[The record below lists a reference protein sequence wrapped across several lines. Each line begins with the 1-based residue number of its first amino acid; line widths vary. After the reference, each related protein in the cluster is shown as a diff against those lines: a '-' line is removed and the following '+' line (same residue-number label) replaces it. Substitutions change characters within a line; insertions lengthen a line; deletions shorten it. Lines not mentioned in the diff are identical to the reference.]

1 MYRYTMPT
9 FVRDSLTRAG
19 YVMIAWFAYL
29 QASPGLVVPHLRDEL
44 GLTYFVGGL
53 HVAAFSGGA
62 MLAGAGSS
70 WLERAL
76 GRNRVLW
83 SGAAVLG
90 VGAIG
95 LTAGRTVEQT
105 ITATLLM
112 GIGGGLVLATVQA
125 SLADHHGSLRTV
137 ALTEA
142 NVAASVAYLLLIG
155 MFSATALLDA
165 GWRLAILASLLVPA
179 AVWWSHRGSTF
190 DVPATSQSSRGRL
203 PGAFWVA
210 AMVLVCTTAAEWCIT
225 AWGASFLQDVLDV
238 PTDTAV
244 SLMVGYFGGVL
255 VGRVVGSRLA
265 RRYDPTRLLAWA
277 LGVAAV
283 GFVVMWP
290 SVVAGQALLG
300 LALLGVGLGNLFPL
314 GMSVAVTLAPAQA
327 SSASGRAVAMSS
339 LAVLLA
345 PLLVGT
351 MADATSLRS
360 ALAVVPV
367 LLALATAGLIVVRR
381 QARVADSA
389 AVPRVRA
396 WP

>member
-1 MYRYTMPT
+1 MPT
-9 FVRDSLTRAG
+9 FVRDSLTRVG
-19 YVMIAWFAYL
+19 YLMIAWFAYL

-44 GLTYFVGGL
+44 GVSYLVGGL
-53 HVAAFSGGA
+53 HVAAFSAGA
-62 MLAGAGSS
+62 MLAGTSSS
-70 WLERAL
+70 WLERAW
-76 GRNRVLW
+76 GRNRLLW
-83 SGAAVLG
+83 SGAAVLSA
-90 VGAIG
+90 GAVA
-95 LTAGRTVEQT
+95 LTAGHTVEQT

-112 GIGGGLVLATVQA
+112 GIGGGLVLATAQA
-125 SLADHHGSLRTV
+125 TLADHHGPLRTV

-155 MFSATALLDA
+155 MFSVSAALHA
-165 GWRLAILASLLVPA
+165 GWRLAILASLLVPL
-179 AVWWSHRGSTF
+179 AVWWSHRGSTL
-190 DVPATSQSSRGRL
+190 DVSAPAQASRGRL

-210 AMVLVCTTAAEWCIT
+210 AMVLMCTTAAEWCIT
-225 AWGASFLQDVLDV
+225 AWGASFLEEVLHV
-238 PTDTAV
+238 STDTAV

-255 VGRVVGSRLA
+255 VGRAVGSRLA

-290 SVVAGQALLG
+290 AVATAQALVG

-314 GMSVAVTLAPAQA
+314 GMSVAVTLAPEQA
-327 SSASGRAVAMSS
+327 ASASGRAVAMTS

-360 ALAVVPV
+360 ALAVVPIM
-367 LLALATAGLIVVRR
+367 LALATTGLIVVRR
-381 QARVADSA
+381 QARVAEA
-389 AVPRVRA
+389 TAELRPAGAPRG
-396 WP
+396 

>member
-1 MYRYTMPT
+1 MPT
-9 FVRDSLTRAG
+9 FVRDSLTRVA

-44 GLTYFVGGL
+44 GLSYLVGGL
-53 HVAAFSGGA
+53 HVAAFSAGA
-62 MLAGAGSS
+62 MLAGTTSS
-70 WLERAL
+70 WLERLL
-76 GRNRVLW
+76 GRNRLLW
-83 SGAAVLG
+83 SGAATLG
-90 VGAIG
+90 AGAIA
-95 LTAGRTVEQT
+95 LTAGHTVEQT
-105 ITATLLM
+105 ITAALLM
-112 GIGGGLVLATVQA
+112 GIGGGVVLATVQA
-125 SLADHHGSLRTV
+125 TLADHHGPLRTV

-155 MFSATALLDA
+155 MFSVTAALGA
-165 GWRLAILASLLVPA
+165 GWRVAILASLLVPVA
-179 AVWWSHRGSTF
+179 AWWSHRGSTF
-190 DVPATSQSSRGRL
+190 DVPASTASSRGRL

-225 AWGASFLQDVLDV
+225 AWGASFLQDVLHVSADA
-238 PTDTAV
+238 AV

-277 LGVAAV
+277 LGAAAV

-290 SVVAGQALLG
+290 AAATAQALVG

-314 GMSVAVTLAPAQA
+314 GMSVAVSLAPSQA
-327 SSASGRAVAMSS
+327 ASASGRAVAMTS

-345 PLLVGT
+345 PLLVGS

-367 LLALATAGLIVVRR
+367 LLALATAGLVVVRR
-381 QARVADSA
+381 QARVAVA
-389 AVPRVRA
+389 APEVSPSVHGR
-396 WP
+396 